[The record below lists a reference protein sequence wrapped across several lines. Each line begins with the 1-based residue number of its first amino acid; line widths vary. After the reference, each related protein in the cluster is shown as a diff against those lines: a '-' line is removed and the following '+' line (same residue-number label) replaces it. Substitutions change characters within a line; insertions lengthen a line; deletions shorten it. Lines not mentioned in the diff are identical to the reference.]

1 MIYKVETEAIITMY
15 IDAESE
21 ELALEQADE
30 KLLYFTDDVDVRCQV
45 VEVKDEDYSR
55 SGLARQ
61 QRAQSG
67 SPFVL
72 RKNPQ
77 DCKRKRS

>member
-15 IDAESE
+15 VDAESE
-21 ELALEQADE
+21 ELALEQVDE

-45 VEVKDEDYSR
+45 VEVRDEDYSC
-55 SGLARQ
+55 SGLTRK

-67 SPFVL
+67 SSFVF

-77 DCKRKRS
+77 DCERKRS